1 MAARKTI
8 EPADT
13 ACPHRRL
20 RQSAAREPQLKSA
33 SLQYANALAD
43 IALTQGAAAPVV
55 EQLGD
60 FTTAYIDSSELRN
73 FLESPAVTKEEKRGV
88 ADKISARLGAS
99 KILRNFLFVI
109 IDHQRM
115 HQLPEIL
122 ETFQNVL
129 RERQGIAEA
138 GIFSAVALNDTEKTE
153 MKQTLERVTGKK
165 IEAKFS
171 LDPNLLGG
179 ALVRVGDTIYDGSLR
194 NRLNGLRERLLAE

>member
-1 MAARKTI
+1 
-8 EPADT
+8 
-13 ACPHRRL
+13 
-20 RQSAAREPQLKSA
+20 LKSA

-43 IALTQGAAAPVV
+43 IALAQGAAVPVAQ
-55 EQLGD
+55 QLGD
-60 FTTAYIDSSELRN
+60 FTAAYAGSPELRN
-73 FLESPAVTKEEKRGV
+73 FLKSPAVTKEEKRSV
-88 ADKISARLGAS
+88 AAKISARLGAS

-129 RERQGIAEA
+129 RERQGIANAE
-138 GIFSAVALNDTEKTE
+138 IFSAVALNDAQKTE
-153 MKQTLERVTGKK
+153 MKQTLEHVTGKK

-171 LDPNLLGG
+171 LDLNLLGG
-179 ALVRVGDTIYDGSLR
+179 TLVRVGDTIYDGSLR

>member
-1 MAARKTI
+1 M
-8 EPADT
+8 
-13 ACPHRRL
+13 
-20 RQSAAREPQLKSA
+20 KSA
-33 SLQYANALAD
+33 NLQYANALAD
-43 IALTQGAAAPVV
+43 IALAQGAALPVAQ
-55 EQLGD
+55 QLGD
-60 FTTAYIDSSELRN
+60 FTAAYAGSPELRN
-73 FLESPAVTKEEKRGV
+73 FLKSPAVTKEEKRSV
-88 ADKISARLGAS
+88 AAKISARLGAS

-129 RERQGIAEA
+129 RERQGIANAE
-138 GIFSAVALNDTEKTE
+138 IFSAVALNDAQKTE

-171 LDPNLLGG
+171 LDLNLLGG